1 MFKKLKGAIKAMKE
15 KTVNTIKSMVADPKN
30 RIATGIVVTISGLG
44 VGIGLIAS
52 GMVQMRM
59 A

>member
-15 KTVNTIKSMVADPKN
+15 KTVNTIKGMVTDPKN
-30 RIATGIVVTISGLG
+30 RIATGIVVAISGLG
-44 VGIGLIAS
+44 IGIGLIAS

>member
-1 MFKKLKGAIKAMKE
+1 MLKKLKGAIKAMKE
-15 KTVNTIKSMVADPKN
+15 KTVNTIKGMVADPKN

-59 A
+59 V